1 MSFLAKPF
9 IKWAGGKSQ
18 LISQLEAFLPVDFDK
33 CENITYVE
41 PFVGGGAMLFYMLQA
56 HPNIKKAVINDINT
70 DLMTCYTIIRDNPQ
84 ALIHSLSDIQE
95 KFYSLEGEDARKSF
109 YLEMRE
115 LYNGLSLKSLE
126 RATLFIFLNR
136 TCFNGLY
143 RVNKAGKF
151 NVPYGRYAH
160 PLICDKET
168 ILADSRILQCVDI
181 MVGDFEQTAF
191 VLNRENNSFFYFD
204 PPYRPL
210 SNTSNF
216 NSYAKDVFDDTSQIR
231 LKKFCDLIQENRI
244 PFMLSNS
251 DSMAID
257 GKKGFFDNLFAE
269 YNVDRVW
276 AKRNINSIGTKR
288 GKISE
293 ILVRN
298 YTSTAYQTINQF
310 TNIKVAL

>member
-1 MSFLAKPF
+1 MALQAKPF

-18 LISQLEAFLPVDFDK
+18 LISQLETFLPVDFDR
-33 CENITYVE
+33 CENLTYVE
-41 PFVGGGAMLFYMLQA
+41 PFVGGGAMLFYMLQTY
-56 HPNIKKAVINDINT
+56 PNITKAVINDVNT
-70 DLMTCYTIIRDNPQ
+70 DLITCYTIIRDNPQ
-84 ALIHSLSDIQE
+84 TLIRSLSGIQE
-95 KFYSLEGEDARKSF
+95 KFYSLEDEDARKTF

-115 LYNGLSLKSLE
+115 LYNGPSLKSLE

-143 RVNKAGKF
+143 RVNKTGKF

-160 PLICDKET
+160 PLICDEET
-168 ILADSRILQCVDI
+168 ILADNKVLQRVEI
-181 MVGDFEQTAF
+181 MNGDFEQTSF
-191 VLNRENNSFFYFD
+191 LLDFEDDLFFYFD

-231 LKKFCDLIQENRI
+231 LKNFCDHIQEKNI

-251 DSMAID
+251 DSLAPD
-257 GKKGFFDNLFAE
+257 GENSYFDDLFIG
-269 YNVDRVW
+269 YDVNRVW

-288 GKISE
+288 GRISE

-298 YTSTAYQTINQF
+298 YKTTAYQTINQL